1 MVEPERLHDFE
12 DLHYGDYYGDDLHYG
27 WGKHLEHFDEDSVVS
42 ETISPY
48 LASMVGYRSFYAD

>member
-27 WGKHLEHFDEDSVVS
+27 WGKHSEYFLEDF
-42 ETISPY
+42 TY
-48 LASMVGYRSFYAD
+48 LAWTVGLGSSPSC